1 MLKLQAKTEKTLAD
15 VDSRFASLEADLG
28 NRLRKVEDRL
38 TKPEAE
44 QTQVI
49 SEAKSAATSA
59 TTMIASA
66 VIPMP

>member
-1 MLKLQAKTEKTLAD
+1 MKLQAKTEKTLAD